1 MNQFSDKLYG
11 YCMKNYLVLISI
23 FFVKITFSQTPE
35 VFYQTSD
42 NKYAF
47 KFEGNTCVLYELSK
61 YESWVSEAWELEP
74 VIRFEGQMDSSGI
87 LFSNGQY
94 AVSYDYK
101 YYRVSKLKNGKIKD
115 RHTFVAKKLEN
126 PSKVYEAINH
136 TYWQMLYRKEIEKIE
151 SNYPLFREY
160 RYRSYR
166 PGDYAIWESMTFKQ
180 DNPERFE
187 LLATERKKLLIDSLV
202 STNNR
207 LISLNDSIE
216 RNIQTLT
223 PEELKIN
230 LLSRPIHVL
239 PYDEYQ
245 DVMLNKV
252 AEKRPD
258 LFLGLVEAL
267 PDEKAY
273 LFNKIQERDAVKS
286 LKKFETNTP
295 IRKEFL
301 KYRRRQ
307 SFKAGL
313 LITGAGLLEVG
324 VIGGAITG
332 IVYWIRK

>member
-11 YCMKNYLVLISI
+11 CDMKNYLVLILI

-35 VFYQTSD
+35 VFYQTSES
-42 NKYAF
+42 NYAF
-47 KFEGNTCVLYELSK
+47 KFGENTCILYELSK
-61 YESWVSEAWELEP
+61 DKSWVFEEWELEP
-74 VIRFEGQMDSSGI
+74 VNRFKGQPDSLGI

-94 AVSYDYK
+94 AISYDYK
-101 YYRVSKLKNGKIKD
+101 YFRVCKLKNGKIKD
-115 RHTFVAKKLEN
+115 RNTFVAKKLEN
-126 PSKVYEAINH
+126 PSKVYQAINY
-136 TYWQMLYRKEIEKIE
+136 TYWQLLYRKAIEQIE

-166 PGDYAIWESMTFKQ
+166 PGDYSIWESMTFKQ
-180 DNPERFE
+180 DNPETFE
-187 LLATERKKLLIDSLV
+187 LLATERKNLLVDSLV
-202 STNNR
+202 YTNSR

-216 RNIQTLT
+216 KNIRTLT
-223 PEELKIN
+223 QEELKN
-230 LLSRPIHVL
+230 NFLSRPIHVL

-245 DVMLNKV
+245 DVMLNTV

-267 PDEKAY
+267 PDEKEY
-273 LFNKIQERDAVKS
+273 LFNKIHERNAVKS
-286 LKKFETNTP
+286 LKKLETNIP
-295 IRKEFL
+295 IKKEYL

-307 SFKAGL
+307 NFKAGL
-313 LITGAGLLEVG
+313 LITGASLFEVG

>member
-1 MNQFSDKLYG
+1 
-11 YCMKNYLVLISI
+11 MKNYLVLISI

-42 NKYAF
+42 NNYAF
-47 KFEGNTCVLYELSK
+47 KFEKNTCILYKLSK
-61 YESWVSEAWELEP
+61 AENWVFEEWELEP
-74 VIRFEGQMDSSGI
+74 VIRFKGSLDSLGT

-94 AVSYDYK
+94 AISYDYK
-101 YYRVSKLKNGKIKD
+101 YFRVCKLKNGKIKD
-115 RHTFVAKKLEN
+115 RYTFVAKKLEK

-136 TYWQMLYRKEIEKIE
+136 TYWQTLYRKEIENIE

-166 PGDYAIWESMTFKQ
+166 PGDYSIWESMTFKQ
-180 DNPERFE
+180 ANPETFE
-187 LLATERKKLLIDSLV
+187 LLAAERKNQLIDSLV
-202 STNNR
+202 YTNNR

-216 RNIQTLT
+216 KNILALT
-223 PEELKIN
+223 QEELKNN
-230 LLSRPIHVL
+230 LLSRPIHDL
-239 PYDEYQ
+239 PYDRYQ
-245 DVMLNKV
+245 GVILNTV

-258 LFLGLVEAL
+258 LFFDLAETL

-273 LFNKIQERDAVKS
+273 LFNKVYERDAVKS

-295 IRKEFL
+295 IKKEYL

-307 SFKAGL
+307 HFKAGL
-313 LITGAGLLEVG
+313 LITGASLLEVG